1 MLEAIV
7 ALTLL
12 AGTGAALFSWLGTN
26 LRAAGA
32 LTEASAR
39 AALQLRALEVL
50 ETVNPAK
57 QPKGSITLHQFELTW
72 TSRPV
77 APPRLSVPYAQQVR
91 WQVGLYRTAV
101 KATDTQTQAS
111 VEFEMEQVGLT
122 DLLAGQPVTTTPA
135 P

>member
-72 TSRPV
+72 TSRPI
-77 APPRLSVPYAQQVR
+77 APPA
-91 WQVGLYRTAV
+91 
-101 KATDTQTQAS
+101 
-111 VEFEMEQVGLT
+111 
-122 DLLAGQPVTTTPA
+122 
-135 P
+135 